1 MLQVASA
8 RVTGHPTWHYL
19 VVALAAIAVFIGIKV
34 HEYRQAHPA
43 RVRAGR
49 QGLLVFV
56 ALSSAGAAAIHA
68 SVCPAHFREALAF
81 GVFFVVASAFQ
92 AGWAI
97 GVWLRPT
104 RARLR
109 LGVAANTAIIAV
121 WAISRTTGLPFGPEI
136 WHAESISLPD
146 VIATLHELS
155 VVVGAWLLCSSP
167 LRAHATLQHEADP
180 VGVGE
185 QRDVGERITANRNDV
200 GELARLER
208 ADRIFA
214 SQEPSRREGGGRDRL
229 ERGHA
234 AFDHEGQL
242 T

>member
-1 MLQVASA
+1 MFQVASA
-8 RVTGHPTWHYL
+8 RATGHPTWHLL
-19 VVALAAIAVFIGIKV
+19 VVALAAIAIFVGIKI

-43 RVRAGR
+43 RVRHGR
-49 QGLLVFV
+49 HGLLVFV

-92 AGWAI
+92 AGWAL
-97 GVWLRPT
+97 GVLFRPT
-104 RARLR
+104 RGLLR
-109 LGVAANTAIIAV
+109 LGAAANTTIIAV

-136 WHAESISLPD
+136 WHPEAISLPD
-146 VIATLHELS
+146 AIATVLELG
-155 VVVGAWLLCSSP
+155 VVVGAWMLCSSP
-167 LRAHATLQHEADP
+167 LRAHTALQHDADP
-180 VGVGE
+180 VTVGE
-185 QRDVGERITANRNDV
+185 KRDVGERITADRNDV

-208 ADRIFA
+208 SDRILA
-214 SQEPSRREGGGRDRL
+214 SQEPSRRERGSRDRL

-234 AFDHEGQL
+234 SFDHEGQL